1 VTSSRGAG
9 RHTKSAV
16 PIGRT
21 AGIVVGIH
29 VLLGVGVYALAQT
42 EVGQR
47 VIKQYKVSLQQE
59 EKPEK
64 KEPPKKADEPPK
76 PPPPPMQAPPEVAA
90 APAAAVSAGPQIGGG
105 GGGLTYGGKFQA
117 PSGGG
122 GALGA
127 FHASVQRRFRQ
138 YYKEPNQDFG
148 GAEMEFEI
156 GSEGAVRSYRMVR
169 SSGNPLNDAALM
181 DAAAKL
187 QKDGVAP
194 PPEGQARRV
203 QVKVTPY

>member
-1 VTSSRGAG
+1 MSGRSTG

-29 VLLGVGVYALAQT
+29 VLIGLGIFAMAQT

-47 VIKQYKVSLQQE
+47 MIKQYKVSLQQE
-59 EKPEK
+59 QKPQKKQEPPEK
-64 KEPPKKADEPPK
+64 REQPPK
-76 PPPPPMQAPPEVAA
+76 APTQVQQLQDVAA
-90 APAAAVSAGPQIGGG
+90 APAPMGAPPPQIGGG
-105 GGGLTYGGKFQA
+105 GGGLTYGGKFSA
-117 PSGGG
+117 PTGAG

-138 YYKEPNQDFG
+138 YYKEPNQAFG
-148 GAEMEFEI
+148 GAEMEFDI
-156 GSEGAVRSYRMVR
+156 GSEGAVRSYRLVR
-169 SSGNPLNDAALM
+169 SSGNSLNDSALM
-181 DAAAKL
+181 EAAAKL
-187 QKDGVAP
+187 QKEGVPP
-194 PPEGQARRV
+194 PPERQARRV

>member
-1 VTSSRGAG
+1 M
-9 RHTKSAV
+9 
-16 PIGRT
+16 
-21 AGIVVGIH
+21 
-29 VLLGVGVYALAQT
+29 
-42 EVGQR
+42 
-47 VIKQYKVSLQQE
+47 IKQYKVSLQQE
-59 EKPEK
+59 QKQERK
-64 KEPPKKADEPPK
+64 KEPPKKQDDAPK
-76 PPPPPMQAPPEVAA
+76 PPPPMQAPPPEVAA
-90 APAAAVSAGPQIGGG
+90 APMPSAGAGPQLGGG
-105 GGGLTYGGKFQA
+105 GGGLSYGGKFQA

-138 YYKEPNQDFG
+138 YYKEPNQEFA

-169 SSGNPLNDAALM
+169 SSGSALNDTALM
-181 DAAAKL
+181 EAAARL

-194 PPEGQARRV
+194 PPDGQARRV

>member
-1 VTSSRGAG
+1 VSRPGPG
-9 RHTKSAV
+9 RHSKSAV
-16 PIGRT
+16 PLGRT
-21 AGIVVGIH
+21 AGIVIAIH
-29 VLLGVGVYALAQT
+29 LLIGLGVYALAQT

-47 VIKQYKVSLQQE
+47 MIKQYKVSLQ
-59 EKPEK
+59 PEQKQAK
-64 KEPPKKADEPPK
+64 KDPPKKADEPPK
-76 PPPPPMQAPPEVAA
+76 PPPPPMEAPPAVAA
-90 APAAAVSAGPQIGGG
+90 APVPSVGAGPQIGG
-105 GGGLTYGGKFQA
+105 GGGLTYGGKFKA
-117 PSGGG
+117 PTGGG

-138 YYKEPNQDFG
+138 YYKEPNQDFS

-156 GSEGAVRSYRMVR
+156 GSEGAVRSYRLVR
-169 SSGNPLNDAALM
+169 SSGSPLNDAALM
-181 DAAAKL
+181 EAAAKL